1 MNFST
6 KVNNIV
12 VEFVGGCPSWENLC
26 KLIKGEDVDLAGLA
40 C

>member
-1 MNFST
+1 MNA
-6 KVNNIV
+6 IV

-26 KLIKGEDVDLAGLA
+26 KLITGEDVGLAGLT